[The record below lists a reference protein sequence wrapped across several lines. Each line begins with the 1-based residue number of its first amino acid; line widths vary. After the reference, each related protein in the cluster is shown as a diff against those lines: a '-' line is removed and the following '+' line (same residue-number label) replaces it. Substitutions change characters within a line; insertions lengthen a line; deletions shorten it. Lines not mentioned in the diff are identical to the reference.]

1 MTQQSQSFLKAAFLK
16 VHCFY
21 YPSET
26 QVTWMLNLLV
36 LYHRSPILYSFFF
49 NLFFSFLPVYVQ
61 IYWLFP
67 LSSPFFSLIYS
78 VSFWFLLCFSHLK
91 LAFGSAFM
99 SSIILLKLSILP
111 FISRIFGIS
120 FGNTFKIP
128 TLKFFSVN
136 FYICAISGL
145 ASVDCHFSCVIRR
158 FYFSLLSY
166 FKILS
171 WTYLILW
178 FSFV

>member
-128 TLKFFSVN
+128 T

>member
-1 MTQQSQSFLKAAFLK
+1 
-16 VHCFY
+16 
-21 YPSET
+21 
-26 QVTWMLNLLV
+26 MLNLFGIISQIPNTLF
-36 LYHRSPILYSFFF
+36 IFF
-49 NLFFSFLPVYVQ
+49 NLFFSFLSVYVQ

-67 LSSPFFSLIYS
+67 MSSPFFSLIYP

-136 FYICAISGL
+136 FYICSISGL
-145 ASVDCHFSCVIRR
+145 ASVDCHFSCVILR

-178 FSFV
+178 DFLLLLSIKNIDCIILFFFYFNSYWSYRFRL